1 MASTLERV
9 AQEPGTGEVRDRPD
23 GFDPGKLDSY
33 VGYHLRLAQNAS
45 FRGFKRKTGEG
56 NLKPGWFAVLS
67 LIGDNPGITP
77 MALARGSGRDK
88 SSLTPIL
95 RDMLAGGFIARSATE
110 NDRRSYGLTLTDLGR
125 DKLELLSAHAVDH
138 DAQLDAIVG
147 ERKQEFIAILRRIA
161 AEID

>member
-1 MASTLERV
+1 LTTTLENISR
-9 AQEPGTGEVRDRPD
+9 EPGDGELRDQTD
-23 GFDPGKLDSY
+23 GFDPGTLDSY

-45 FRGFKRKTGEG
+45 FRAFKRTTGEG

-95 RDMLAGGFIARSATE
+95 RDMIAGRFIARSATA
-110 NDRRSYGLTLTDLGR
+110 NDRRSYGLTLTESGR
-125 DKLELLSAHAVDH
+125 DKLQLLSAHAVDH
-138 DAQLDAIVG
+138 DAKLDAIVG
-147 ERKQEFIAILRRIA
+147 ERKQEFIEILRRIA
-161 AEID
+161 TEID